1 MKLTADRSRRAY
13 LVVLPMTYVR
23 RAGIAALV
31 VLIAVIPVL
40 LVVAP
45 PLLGLAFAVV
55 LAAPWCIWLEH
66 HPGPKDRA

>member
-1 MKLTADRSRRAY
+1 MKLTADRSRRTY

-31 VLIAVIPVL
+31 VLIAAIPVL

-55 LAAPWCIWLEH
+55 LAVAWCIWLEH
-66 HPGPKDRA
+66 HPGPSDRA